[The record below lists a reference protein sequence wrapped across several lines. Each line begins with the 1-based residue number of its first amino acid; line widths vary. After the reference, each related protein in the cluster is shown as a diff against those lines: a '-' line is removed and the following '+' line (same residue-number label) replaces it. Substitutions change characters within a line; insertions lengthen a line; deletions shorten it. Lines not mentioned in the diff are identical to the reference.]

1 MMLYIYTVMQAQ
13 IVTEEALETLD
24 HVRLARRAKNAII
37 PVMFF
42 GEYSYGW
49 LPEKALKTWSQG
61 LSQGCQ
67 WKKNSQ
73 MRRGVEEVKM
83 FLETDFA
90 SQQAKKKREHDWI
103 ALPNWWCPAP
113 VPVDSPWRSVE
124 EMDKEW
130 SSGLNR
136 NGKNDICLPVDGAK
150 LIVSERL
157 KNRLI
162 KEHGDSLFLGK
173 NAFPDYV
180 HIKQNAWTVARP
192 KYVLL
197 L

>member
-1 MMLYIYTVMQAQ
+1 M
-13 IVTEEALETLD
+13 
-24 HVRLARRAKNAII
+24 RLARRAKNAII

-49 LPEKALKTWSQG
+49 LPEKAVKTWSQG
-61 LSQGCQ
+61 LAQGYQ
-67 WKKNSQ
+67 WKRNSY
-73 MRRGVEEVKM
+73 MKRGVEEVKL

-113 VPVDSPWRSVE
+113 VPVDTPWRGVVE
-124 EMDKEW
+124 GDKKTPFNMN
-130 SSGLNR
+130 G

-157 KNRLI
+157 KNRLV

-180 HIKQNAWTVARP
+180 HIKQNAWTLPRP
-192 KYVLL
+192 KCVLT
-197 L
+197 